1 MMAITA
7 ALPPPVE
14 RALINSRSLVFR
26 GTNLRR
32 EDAKAQLVFTFLL
45 CDVPQASEVG
55 TSCSY
60 IDLCPPTPADR

>member
-1 MMAITA
+1 MLFITMAITA
-7 ALPPPVE
+7 AVA
-14 RALINSRSLVFR
+14 RALIILRWLVFR
-26 GTNLRR
+26 GTNLHC

-55 TSCSY
+55 TSCTY